1 MSLLGHIVERCT
13 GSCAPIC
20 QALEVPLRRGSRA
33 LSLWAVRRRYSGVPS
48 YAIAFPAADSHS
60 RDRPGISGADSRNR
74 TCIVADNSP
83 MIAAALPTE
92 LCLHMAALHAVGQP
106 GRRSSYG
113 HTCKIHRPYP
123 HLCTK
128 RCLSQWTKFHGYS
141 ETQCRTVLSEKY
153 FCDHRFGNPAAP
165 FSATRG
171 RQKERGRCAAIAIHP
186 SPRDPAV
193 FPLPPAP

>member
-1 MSLLGHIVERCT
+1 MSPLGYIVERCA

-153 FCDHRFGNPAAP
+153 FCDHLPVGGKK
-165 FSATRG
+165 SG
-171 RQKERGRCAAIAIHP
+171 EDVRQ
-186 SPRDPAV
+186 
-193 FPLPPAP
+193 